1 MSVIEPIDC
10 LTALVVG
17 FHYKKPRYSIANF
30 FNEILD
36 QMQDLPGFT
45 VSSIHTH
52 ELIMEVGKVRVSLSH
67 QNLIINSPIVVA
79 EKLHSLIAKDVK
91 EGKVPIPNI
100 YGPRFDLEEPIMVLK
115 EGPKRF
121 RDGFLADSIEMTR
134 LLDKIVMGLPPL
146 RFAGFVEYYVIPLNH
161 VTWDI
166 LERFNREAH
175 ILDGENTEKRSI
187 NRYYFPKTDKLD
199 EQCFI
204 FHLLKQNNHN
214 ALEAVLAGASF
225 DYQFMPDQQE
235 TKNLDG
241 YGGAENLIKSLS
253 TGMGQ
258 ILTRSKFMS
267 FSSRDE
273 NHVN

>member
-17 FHYKKPRYSIANF
+17 FHYKKPRYSIANS

-36 QMQDLPGFT
+36 QVQDLPGFT
-45 VSSIHTH
+45 VSSIDTH
-52 ELIMEVGKVRVSLSH
+52 ELIMKVGKIKVSLSH
-67 QNLIINSPIVVA
+67 QNLIINSPIVIA
-79 EKLHSLIAKDVK
+79 EKLRSLIAKDVNG
-91 EGKVPIPNI
+91 GKIPIPNI
-100 YGPRFDLEEPIMVLK
+100 FGPRFALEESILVSK

-121 RDGFLADSIEMTR
+121 RDDFLADSIEMTR

-146 RFAGFVEYYVIPLNH
+146 KFAGFVEYYAIPLNH
-161 VTWDI
+161 VSWDI
-166 LERFNREAH
+166 LERFNREAY
-175 ILDGENTEKRSI
+175 IPDGENTEKRSI

-199 EQCFI
+199 ERCLI
-204 FHLLKQNNHN
+204 FHLVRQNSHD
-214 ALEAVLAGASF
+214 APEAVLAGASF
-225 DYQFMPDQQE
+225 DYQFIPEQEE

-258 ILTRSKFMS
+258 ILTKSKFMS
-267 FSSRDE
+267 FSSRGE
-273 NHVN
+273 HHVN

>member
-17 FHYKKPRYSIANF
+17 FHYKKPRYSIANS

-36 QMQDLPGFT
+36 QIQDLPGFT
-45 VSSIHTH
+45 VSSIHDH
-52 ELIMEVGKVRVSLSH
+52 ELVMKVGKVKVSLSH
-67 QNLIINSPIVVA
+67 QNLIINSPIVIG
-79 EKLHSLIAKDVK
+79 EKLHSLIAQDVNK
-91 EGKVPIPNI
+91 GKIPIPNI
-100 YGPRFDLEEPIMVLK
+100 FGPRFDLEEPIMAQK
-115 EGPKRF
+115 EGPKKF
-121 RDGFLADSIEMTR
+121 RDAFIADSIEMTR
-134 LLDKIVMGLPPL
+134 LLDKIITGLPPL

-166 LERFNREAH
+166 LEKFNKEAH
-175 ILDGENTEKRSI
+175 VLDGENTEKRSI
-187 NRYYFPKTDKLD
+187 NRYYFPKTGKLD
-199 EQCFI
+199 ERCFI
-204 FHLLKQNNHN
+204 FHLLKQNSHN
-214 ALEAVLAGASF
+214 APEAVLAGASF

-258 ILTRSKFMS
+258 ILARSKFIN
-267 FSSRDE
+267 FSLRGE
-273 NHVN
+273 NHVS